1 MKNQAGIQGGFILR
15 YEFQRKSLFIVM
27 LFCAAAG
34 ILILPA
40 SADVTHWELSPACPC
55 VGDEITI
62 SGEASNNEI
71 IEVTILH
78 EEMVPVSGKGYKYQI
93 NKLFIP
99 KTISGGESS
108 FKVNATGEDGVKV
121 RDINV
126 RVKKFRWFTR
136 HSNALE
142 GEASLSQSNIPPWM
156 SYFVKIDGDIVS
168 KKEESNKN
176 MCKSNSNTGQAKNGQ
191 VKLTFETCYEAAQ
204 ADEKG
209 NFKFNYDTD
218 SLPAGDYIITVGSM
232 EQELTLNPEKKKG
245 PEEKEKGSKQKI
257 GKII

>member
-1 MKNQAGIQGGFILR
+1 
-15 YEFQRKSLFIVM
+15 M

-136 HSNALE
+136 PQMPWKAKPHYLN
-142 GEASLSQSNIPPWM
+142 QTYPP
-156 SYFVKIDGDIVS
+156 G
-168 KKEESNKN
+168 
-176 MCKSNSNTGQAKNGQ
+176 
-191 VKLTFETCYEAAQ
+191 
-204 ADEKG
+204 
-209 NFKFNYDTD
+209 
-218 SLPAGDYIITVGSM
+218 
-232 EQELTLNPEKKKG
+232 
-245 PEEKEKGSKQKI
+245 
-257 GKII
+257 